1 MDDTIIDSKPIPS
14 SMRSVYP
21 KVINHIAISVPDLD
35 QAIKWYKV
43 FGFHV
48 IAGPVK
54 FLPDNSVFGTRLDFS
69 IAYLCNFCFLLP
81 YVAKSFNRVGIIA
94 APM

>member
-1 MDDTIIDSKPIPS
+1 MDDTIIDSKPIRS
-14 SMRSVYP
+14 SMRSEYP

-35 QAIKWYKV
+35 RAIKWYKEV

-54 FLPDNSVFGTRLDFS
+54 FLPDNSVTGKASWSRFETNANGLAEFRQS
-69 IAYLCNFCFLLP
+69 
-81 YVAKSFNRVGIIA
+81 NRT
-94 APM
+94 